1 MQVST
6 LFALFP
12 RHWNELPE
20 AEKNSIPA
28 GDYWSV
34 QLSPYPEIEKAV
46 FLDSLFSSQ
55 EDGFPAAWRRFIR
68 VGQSISEQL
77 ANLFEL
83 CFEKGYG
90 QVVFADTI
98 CAAIPPS
105 DLKKFLEATETKEMV
120 LLPASDGSV
129 LMAAMQLDRFSD
141 WDFFRFYEPGSIV
154 EVLSDCHER
163 EIEYAVMEAYDLSS
177 ASQNLKELLKQNP
190 SGKSSGKPL

>member
-1 MQVST
+1 VST

-12 RHWNELPE
+12 WHWSGLPD
-20 AEKNSIPA
+20 AEKNIIPA
-28 GDYWSV
+28 GDCWSV

-46 FLDSLFSSQ
+46 FLDSLVSAE
-55 EDGFPAAWRRFIR
+55 EDGFPATWRRFIR
-68 VGQSISEQL
+68 VGHSLSEQV

-90 QVVFADTI
+90 KVVFADTI
-98 CAAIPPS
+98 CAAIPPAE
-105 DLKKFLEATETKEMV
+105 LEKFLKATETKEMV

-163 EIEYAVMEAYDLSS
+163 EIEYAVMEAFDLSS
-177 ASQNLKELLKQNP
+177 ASQNLKELMKQNP
-190 SGKSSGKPL
+190 SGKSAGTPS